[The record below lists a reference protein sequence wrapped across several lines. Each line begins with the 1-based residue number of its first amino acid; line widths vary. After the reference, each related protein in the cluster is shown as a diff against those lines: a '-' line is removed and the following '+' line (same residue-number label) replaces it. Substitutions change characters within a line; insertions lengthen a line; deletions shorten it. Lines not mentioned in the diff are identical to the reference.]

1 MFPYGL
7 GGMASRF
14 AYNIPS
20 YGFNQPAW
28 QQFGSQ
34 APGGQQYQ
42 PASSQGNQIV
52 PRQSM
57 GAIDYTRTPE
67 QEAGIAQKR
76 AAGGGLENMFSRSQD
91 LRSQTRLHPNENRFG
106 SGDGSPFGS
115 MFGSPFGNMFG
126 SPFQWGGGFRQP
138 SPFQYAQQQPYQQP
152 QQFAGN
158 GLYQNRLN
166 SPGAMDAVTQLL
178 QSLQAMKQN
187 RYQNTAQ
194 QPVQQPAPGGQPMY
208 RGEYDGFSGRYLDN
222 GQPMLMGRRW

>member
-34 APGGQQYQ
+34 AQGGQQYQ
-42 PASSQGNQIV
+42 
-52 PRQSM
+52 
-57 GAIDYTRTPE
+57 
-67 QEAGIAQKR
+67 
-76 AAGGGLENMFSRSQD
+76 AAGGQQAM
-91 LRSQTRLHPNENRFG
+91 
-106 SGDGSPFGS
+106 
-115 MFGSPFGNMFG
+115 PFGNLFG

-138 SPFQYAQQQPYQQP
+138 SPFQYAQQQPSQQP

-187 RYQNTAQ
+187 RYQHTAQ
-194 QPVQQPAPGGQPMY
+194 QPVQQPAPGGQQMY

-222 GQPMLMGRRW
+222 GQPMLMGRR